1 MPRFNDNLYLK
12 SRVFLTD
19 WKKALELERG
29 PAVLVYLRNKIIGRG
44 ERMHISLVISGS
56 DLLSGAMSV

>member
-1 MPRFNDNLYLK
+1 MKIFYLRLIPDLEGFEDWLMPNDNLYLK

-29 PAVLVYLRNKIIGRG
+29 PAVL
-44 ERMHISLVISGS
+44 
-56 DLLSGAMSV
+56 DP